1 LRRGERA
8 PAAARAGTVP
18 LGPARAAAE
27 ALVQGSG
34 GSRVSSTSIEGPL
47 PEFGFE
53 VMVSWA
59 ALNQSVFE

>member
-1 LRRGERA
+1 
-8 PAAARAGTVP
+8 VP

-34 GSRVSSTSIEGPL
+34 GSRVSSTSIEVPL

-53 VMVSWA
+53 SMVSRV
-59 ALNQSVFE
+59 ALNQSLFE